1 MKIGFKFLNILIF
14 ILFFFNQS
22 NLFADHKKF
31 CTPTLEIDP
40 PPWEN
45 FLVHDDI
52 FAPWNDI
59 LLDSILAPWNSI
71 ISCTKVDVNT
81 YLKQNGVEDTRYY
94 WK

>member
-14 ILFFFNQS
+14 ILFFLINQIY
-22 NLFADHKKF
+22 LLITKKF
-31 CTPTLEIDP
+31 CTPRLEIDP

-59 LLDSILAPWNSI
+59 LLDSF
-71 ISCTKVDVNT
+71 
-81 YLKQNGVEDTRYY
+81 
-94 WK
+94 